1 MTDQSFASP
10 RAAWRGGV
18 RDAFGMP
25 ALGLSAGFIGFGA
38 MAREAD
44 LGVWVA
50 MFSTISVWAGP
61 AQVMMV
67 EMYAAG
73 ASLAVILT
81 GVAVVNMRFLPMSA
95 SLMPVLAEGQSRR
108 WPLYLAAYYLAIM
121 SWAYSMRRCPHMPHD
136 QRLPYFVGFALT
148 VMMVATPATGVGYVL
163 AGHVPPEVT
172 LGLIALPPIY
182 LMLVFVD
189 GVRDT
194 IGRIALIVGAV
205 IGPAFHLLDPNWGLM
220 LTGLVAGTL
229 AYAID
234 RRQRGKSRSSAAP
247 GG

>member
-1 MTDQSFASP
+1 MH
-10 RAAWRGGV
+10 GGV
-18 RDAFGMP
+18 HDAFGMP

-44 LGVWVA
+44 LSVWVA
-50 MFSTISVWAGP
+50 MFSTLSVWAGP

-67 EMYAAG
+67 ELYAAG
-73 ASLAVILT
+73 ASMAVIMT
-81 GVAVVNMRFLPMSA
+81 GIAVVNMRFLPMSA
-95 SLMPVLAEGQSRR
+95 SLMPVLAEGQRRR
-108 WPLYLAAYYLAIM
+108 WPLYLVVYYLAIM

-136 QRLPYFVGFALT
+136 QRIPYFIGFALT
-148 VMMVATPATGVGYVL
+148 MVAAATPATGIGYVL

-189 GVRDT
+189 GVRDAM
-194 IGRIALIVGAV
+194 GRIALIGGAV

-220 LTGLVAGTL
+220 LTGLAAGTL

-234 RRQRGKSRSSAAP
+234 RRQRGKSRGSAAP